1 MKLVPGFHFREKMRG
16 SFHRLDAPTQDHALD
31 LSLTVETNDVRK
43 FARDKTWTLQGTIDA
58 EGLASHRA
66 VEGTLEMR
74 LFDER
79 RLPYRC
85 RFTGDDGAAYELRGQ
100 KELLPI
106 APLDSMTVLPAS
118 IYDARGEEVARAVLR
133 FDARNELAAFLRSFR
148 LAFA

>member
-1 MKLVPGFHFREKMRG
+1 MKLVPGFRFRETMRG
-16 SFHRLDAPTQDHALD
+16 SYYRVDAPVEDRAIEIV
-31 LSLTVETNDVRK
+31 LTVETTDLRR
-43 FARDKTWTLQGTIDA
+43 FARDKTWTVTGHIDA
-58 EGLASHRA
+58 EGLATRRA
-66 VEGTLEMR
+66 LDGTLEMR

-106 APLDSMTVLPAS
+106 SPIDSLTVLPAS
-118 IYDARGEEVARAVLR
+118 IYDANGEEIARVVLR
-133 FDARNELAAFLRSFR
+133 FDARNELRPFLRSFR